1 MNQQPCPIEASVIAP
16 NLWMGSRP
24 PLGAVLRRCGVD
36 IVVLCAYE
44 HQPNLEMFSGVEVA
58 RMPLDDS
65 LSIPPADA
73 FAAFQLAIQLAK
85 QLKRGKRILITYS
98 RPFARGRT
106 IWGTVVPVDS
116 LWRTGANLATAL
128 TTEADLHVGGTTVPH
143 GSYTLYSILKEKTL
157 LLIVSKKPGGTEPRY
172 DPKEDLVR
180 IDMKGEPATP
190 PIDPFRIW
198 FEPSRGDSVTLHLGW
213 SDRQFSIGV
222 TSK

>member
-85 QLKRGKRILITYS
+85 QLKRGKRILITCS
-98 RPFARGRT
+98 QGRNRS
-106 IWGTVVPVDS
+106 GLV
-116 LWRTGANLATAL
+116 TAL
-128 TTEADLHVGGTTVPH
+128 TLTQLAGVSGREAVMVVKARRKSPFGEALTNAAFVRALASVPPAAVRGPVTEQAGHAMRFALRAG
-143 GSYTLYSILKEKTL
+143 
-157 LLIVSKKPGGTEPRY
+157 
-172 DPKEDLVR
+172 
-180 IDMKGEPATP
+180 
-190 PIDPFRIW
+190 
-198 FEPSRGDSVTLHLGW
+198 
-213 SDRQFSIGV
+213 
-222 TSK
+222 